1 MFHNTKWKLF
11 FRIQEQYRKRQEKQ
25 KYEQQQQK
33 NEDRAKEEIFPST
46 PTRAERIQQLRSEHQ
61 RRHRERH
68 GQYPSDTQEELY
80 ERKIQQFERQVW
92 ALIVCQTV
100 FLVPS
105 TLKRRSYFSSH
116 CVVRVCVTI

>member
-1 MFHNTKWKLF
+1 MFYNTKRKKTN

-33 NEDRAKEEIFPST
+33 NEDRAKEEIFPSP

-80 ERKIQQFERQVW
+80 ERKIQQFERQVG
-92 ALIVCQTV
+92 
-100 FLVPS
+100 
-105 TLKRRSYFSSH
+105 H
-116 CVVRVCVTI
+116 